1 MKQDEFKKFLDR
13 AAREYNPPPATPREE
28 IWAGIR
34 EELERPERRDVL
46 EIGEAR
52 TRRRRQQREK
62 LRRWTPWALGVAAAA
77 TLAVG
82 FGLGRVSTEAGLTP
96 AGEPVASAPDR
107 EGPSLPVRM
116 AAADHM
122 GEAEALLTMYRSG
135 QRESDRAATIRWA
148 RELLSGTRMMLDSR
162 IGEDPRMAALL
173 SDLELVLVQIVS
185 SDAGSSPEQDLIEEG
200 IEERELMTKL
210 RSIAA
215 VPLEMAM

>member
-1 MKQDEFKKFLDR
+1 MKQNEFEKFLDG
-13 AAREYNPPPATPREE
+13 AAREYNPPPPTPREE
-28 IWAGIR
+28 IWAGIQR
-34 EELERPERRDVL
+34 EMEPSERRDVL
-46 EIGEAR
+46 EIGQAG
-52 TRRRRQQREK
+52 TRRRQQRREK
-62 LRRWTPWALGVAAAA
+62 LRRWTPWALGIAAAA

-96 AGEPVASAPDR
+96 GSESVAAAPDR
-107 EGPSLPVRM
+107 EPPSLPVRM

-135 QRESDRAATIRWA
+135 QREADRAATIRWA

-162 IGEDPRMAALL
+162 ISEDPRMAALL

-185 SDAGSSPEQDLIEEG
+185 SDAGSIPEQDLIEEG

-215 VPLEMAM
+215 VPLEMSM